1 MMKTFATD
9 RMTKAT
15 ATPTK
20 SIAAVENGAKLM
32 KLATILVSSVVAALA
47 LSSAQAAAGFTCI
60 WKGGDPECSSPAGV
74 EDFPIRLRKT
84 RALFEIEGCKV
95 SEIMAWSKTAAPWT
109 GAGYPKAMEIDI
121 SYQCTAAEAR
131 PKQKSTARY
140 GFTCPARQF
149 TYYESGFDFGADGKP
164 MHWDSQGTAT
174 PIPPRDLS
182 DTKNKTVEPLYK
194 AWCQ

>member
-1 MMKTFATD
+1 MKWAMM
-9 RMTKAT
+9 
-15 ATPTK
+15 
-20 SIAAVENGAKLM
+20 
-32 KLATILVSSVVAALA
+32 LASSLVAALV
-47 LSSAQAAAGFTCI
+47 LWSAQAAAGFTCV
-60 WKGGDPECSSPAGV
+60 WKGGDPKCSSPAGI

-95 SEIMAWSKTAAPWT
+95 SEIKAWSKSAPVWT
-109 GAGYPKAMEIDI
+109 GAGYPEAMEIDI
-121 SYQCTAAEAR
+121 SYQCTDAEAR
-131 PKQKSTARY
+131 PKQKARARY

-149 TYYESGFDFGADGKP
+149 TYYESGFDFRPNGKA

-182 DTKNKTVEPLYK
+182 DAKNKMVEPLYK